1 MADGPTDGA
10 ASSASTQ
17 SKSTRAAFLTTR
29 NIAIGIGALV
39 LLVVVVVALRYRG
52 GNQRRRYES
61 LLTTSLDR
69 IVTAEE
75 GFYYD
80 STRYVAS
87 LRALPTVTLP
97 AGVHVTLYSP
107 DRRSW
112 WGVATHDRLPTHHCV
127 VWVGTAP
134 ASLPSQARAPENETK
149 PLCFDDKGPVVRQA
163 SRS

>member
-1 MADGPTDGA
+1 MAEGKTDGA

-17 SKSTRAAFLTTR
+17 SKSIRAFLTTR
-29 NIAIGIGALV
+29 NIAIGIAALA
-39 LLVVVVVALRYRG
+39 LLAVFFVALRYRS
-52 GNQRRRYES
+52 GNQRRRYEA
-61 LLTTSLDR
+61 LLTTSLDK

-87 LRALPTVTLP
+87 LRALPTVSLP
-97 AGVHVTLYSP
+97 SGVHVTLYST

-112 WGVATHDRLPTHHCV
+112 WGVATHDGLPTHHCL
-127 VWVGTAP
+127 VWVGRAP
-134 ASLPSQARAPENETK
+134 ASLPLEARAPENETK
-149 PLCFDDKGPVVRQA
+149 PFCFDDKSPVVRQA

>member
-1 MADGPTDGA
+1 MADGPTGGA
-10 ASSASTQ
+10 TASASTQ
-17 SKSTRAAFLTTR
+17 SKSIRAFFTTR
-29 NIAIGIGALV
+29 NVAIGIGALL
-39 LLVVVVVALRYRG
+39 LLVVLVVALRYRS
-52 GNQRRRYES
+52 GNQRRSYET
-61 LLTTSLDR
+61 LLTTSLDK

-87 LRALPTVTLP
+87 LRALPTVSLP
-97 AGVHVTLYSP
+97 SGVHVTLYSP

-112 WGVATHDRLPTHHCV
+112 WGVATHDHLPKHHCV

-134 ASLPSQARAPENETK
+134 ASLPSEARASENETK
-149 PLCFDDKGPVVRQA
+149 PLCFDDKGLVVRQA

>member
-1 MADGPTDGA
+1 MMADGPTHGT

-17 SKSTRAAFLTTR
+17 SKSIRAFLTTR
-29 NIAIGIGALV
+29 NVAIGIGALA
-39 LLVVVVVALRYRG
+39 LLVVVAVALRYRG
-52 GNQRRRYES
+52 GNQRRRYEG
-61 LLTTSLDR
+61 LLTTSLDK

-97 AGVHVTLYSP
+97 SGVHVTLYSP

-134 ASLPSQARAPENETK
+134 ASLPSEARAPENETK
-149 PLCFDDKGPVVRQA
+149 PLCFDDKAPVVRQA
-163 SRS
+163 NRS